1 MNPVPS
7 VGADRGALKRGR
19 TDNVHGRRDSGLANA
34 PGEREAP
41 IPCLDSEVFDMTT
54 IGAAPAGQASQLQL
68 TEGGPG
74 VALLRRLRLSSP
86 RWHLRRVAVIAAA
99 VTWLP
104 LLGLSALQ
112 GLAGP
117 EEGSFLRDLATHA
130 RMLVALPVLVL
141 VERAIGVS
149 LGAAVEQFGAAE
161 LVRAEDRGRFTGLIA
176 DSMRLRDSR
185 VAEVLVLLAV
195 CLATFGLFSAGVV
208 HDAAAWLMPDPDGGR
223 TLAGYWYGL
232 VSLPIFHLVWLRWLY
247 LIGVWAWFLGRVS
260 RLDLRLDAAHPD
272 ATGGL
277 GFLGECIVPFG
288 MLLFAASAVFAAEG
302 LRRVL
307 FMGVGVGAHW
317 PGAVM
322 LLVVALVIFVGPL
335 LGFVPALIKLR
346 HHGALEYGALASRY
360 THCFAQ
366 KWLGGG
372 PREDLL
378 GNADIQALADLAS
391 THERVE
397 KMRVVPLGRRC
408 VVALVIPGLIPLLV
422 LAAAV
427 VPLSEI
433 LSSLMRIFV

>member
-1 MNPVPS
+1 
-7 VGADRGALKRGR
+7 
-19 TDNVHGRRDSGLANA
+19 
-34 PGEREAP
+34 
-41 IPCLDSEVFDMTT
+41 LDSEVFDMTT

-86 RWHLRRVAVIAAA
+86 RWHLRRVAAIAAA

-161 LVRAEDRGRFTGLIA
+161 LVRAEDRGRFTALIA

-195 CLATFGLFSAGVV
+195 GLATFGLLSAGAV
-208 HDAAAWLMPDPDGGR
+208 HDAGAWLMPDPDGGR

-232 VSLPIFHLVWLRWLY
+232 VSLPIFHLIWLRWLY

-260 RLDLRLDAAHPD
+260 RLDLRLDPAHPD
-272 ATGGL
+272 AAGGL
-277 GFLGECIVPFG
+277 GFLGQCIVPFG

-307 FMGVGVGAHW
+307 FAGVDVGAHW

-322 LLVVALVIFVGPL
+322 LLVVGLMIFVGPL

-360 THCFAQ
+360 THCFAA
-366 KWLGGG
+366 KWLGG

-397 KMRVVPLGRRC
+397 KMRVVPPGRRE

-427 VPLSEI
+427 VPIGEI
-433 LSSLMRIFV
+433 LTSLMRIFV